1 LFAASVQ
8 IEREEEDM
16 NRSMMLSVVALSL
29 IAGSTQA
36 NLVVNGDF
44 QTGTLGPS
52 TTTYAL
58 DGSMWPE
65 TTWNIVS
72 FDTLHPS
79 WGDFNDHTF
88 GDSRG
93 YYMIING
100 STSPVG
106 AAWAQ
111 TVAVTPGTDYQL
123 SGWFASLFG
132 GAPSSVEF
140 RIDGQLIQPNFTLT
154 SNIGAWEEHAVTFN
168 SGQRSQISIEIWDT
182 SGVASGNDYAID
194 DISLAAVPA
203 PGAMGLIGVGGL
215 LASRRRR
222 A

>member
-1 LFAASVQ
+1 
-8 IEREEEDM
+8 M
-16 NRSMMLSVVALSL
+16 
-29 IAGSTQA
+29 
-36 NLVVNGDF
+36 
-44 QTGTLGPS
+44 
-52 TTTYAL
+52 TTTIRLADYRPYPFRIDQVDLTFRLSPTATRVRSRLHLAATSDPADLRL
-58 DGSMWPE
+58 DGE
-65 TTWNIVS
+65 NL
-72 FDTLHPS
+72 TLI
-79 WGDFNDHTF
+79 
-88 GDSRG
+88 R
-93 YYMIING
+93 
-100 STSPVG
+100 
-106 AAWAQ
+106 AAIDGK